1 MVLIKIIKGKNAG
14 LIMETTRTTDLLN
27 ELSTD
32 DSNIHFKS
40 YITSHADDM
49 SCDNLQDY
57 FNLYFKD
64 HPELLTADVIKR
76 SNLDRGYAYQ
86 ILNGQETTSRK
97 IQAGSSGIMRRNEF
111 ERDPTCTYNL
121 RKCRVVSQISTG
133 CCPDR
138 MYQSEL
144 YFCI

>member
-57 FNLYFKD
+57 FNLYFID
-64 HPELLTADVIKR
+64 HPELLTADVINEAIWTAAMLIR
-76 SNLDRGYAYQ
+76 S
-86 ILNGQETTSRK
+86 
-97 IQAGSSGIMRRNEF
+97 
-111 ERDPTCTYNL
+111 
-121 RKCRVVSQISTG
+121 
-133 CCPDR
+133 
-138 MYQSEL
+138 
-144 YFCI
+144 

>member
-1 MVLIKIIKGKNAG
+1 MVLIKIIKGKNAR
-14 LIMETTRTTDLLN
+14 LIMKTTRTTDLLN

-76 SNLDRGYAYQ
+76 SNLERLCLSDLKR
-86 ILNGQETTSRK
+86 QETTSRK

>member
-1 MVLIKIIKGKNAG
+1 MVLIKIIKGKNAR
-14 LIMETTRTTDLLN
+14 LIMKTTRTTDLLN

-76 SNLDRGYAYQ
+76 SKLDRGYAYQ
-86 ILNGQETTSRK
+86 ILNDKKPHPGK
-97 IQAGSSGIMRRNEF
+97 
-111 ERDPTCTYNL
+111 YNL
-121 RKCRVVSQISTG
+121 
-133 CCPDR
+133 
-138 MYQSEL
+138 L
-144 YFCI
+144 HLA

>member
-1 MVLIKIIKGKNAG
+1 MK
-14 LIMETTRTTDLLN
+14 TTRTTDLLN

-64 HPELLTADVIKR
+64 HSELLTADVIKR

-86 ILNGQETTSRK
+86 ILNGRKPHPAESVIASTNSCASTSR
-97 IQAGSSGIMRRNEF
+97 SG
-111 ERDPTCTYNL
+111 TYTFIHESGVFIFL
-121 RKCRVVSQISTG
+121 SPFPV
-133 CCPDR
+133 
-138 MYQSEL
+138 
-144 YFCI
+144 F

>member
-1 MVLIKIIKGKNAG
+1 MVLIKIIKGKNAR
-14 LIMETTRTTDLLN
+14 LIMKTTRTTDLLN

-86 ILNGQETTSRK
+86 ILNFHVIFHLLIVYITNQERK
-97 IQAGSSGIMRRNEF
+97 FRILRRF
-111 ERDPTCTYNL
+111 KQLLCITDRL
-121 RKCRVVSQISTG
+121 FQITVWAV
-133 CCPDR
+133 
-138 MYQSEL
+138 L
-144 YFCI
+144 IIV

>member
-1 MVLIKIIKGKNAG
+1 MK
-14 LIMETTRTTDLLN
+14 TTRTTDLLN

-86 ILNGQETTSRK
+86 ILNGRKPHPGKYKLVLLALCAGMNLKEIQRALTISGNAVLYPKFSQDAALGVCINQNCTS
-97 IQAGSSGIMRRNEF
+97 AF
-111 ERDPTCTYNL
+111 EVMNFFAENNL
-121 RKCRVVSQISTG
+121 DF
-133 CCPDR
+133 P
-138 MYQSEL
+138 E
-144 YFCI
+144 